1 MFRVSVIAFLTAS
14 TLAFGALAQDIPGQL
29 PDVSTYKGSMEQQR
43 RDTESAAQVQ
53 AQNQAMQQRLD
64 ANYAAYAPQ
73 PGAGGGP
80 PRMPPLKS
88 KPLLPAAKNPLLGMW
103 RMGATRAQNAGVAGQ
118 LPGVSTF
125 VTTTLGGIC
134 ESVLGKPDTVIRFT
148 PAALNW
154 VAPDGHDEILNHVEY
169 RSDGAN
175 IIVIPTDSDL
185 ALIFG
190 MPNHDNAVA
199 AFFGCAMSRTNTST
213 RLGQTASAS
222 GASGGPAPAAAA
234 ASPNQAILNLTVGGM
249 LNGTFASPPAG
260 TQIYVTTKNPDVALA
275 QAGFAGDSGGPPV
288 EKLFAACKSPAQ
300 GGVQANCTRGMTAMF
315 DGALGAAAID
325 PNGHAQTPGLP
336 PGHYY
341 LVGFTP
347 YQGHALLWHLPVDL
361 RPGVNSV
368 ALTPQNGSTSH

>member
-1 MFRVSVIAFLTAS
+1 MSRVSVIAFLTAS
-14 TLAFGALAQDIPGQL
+14 TLAFRVLGQSTPGQIND
-29 PDVSTYKGSMEQQR
+29 PSTYKGSM
-43 RDTESAAQVQ
+43 ANQ
-53 AQNQAMQQRLD
+53 AQEQASYQQQQAANQAMEQRLD
-64 ANYAAYAPQ
+64 SNYAAYAPK

-88 KPLLPAAKNPLLGMW
+88 KPLLPAAKNTLLGMW
-103 RMGATRAQNAGVAGQ
+103 RMRATRAQNIGVAGQ
-118 LPGVSTF
+118 LPGVSSF
-125 VTTTLGGIC
+125 VTTALGGIC

-148 PAALNW
+148 PTALNW

-199 AFFGCAMSRTNTST
+199 AFFGCAMSRTNTSA
-213 RLGQTASAS
+213 RLGQIASAS
-222 GASGGPAPAAAA
+222 GASGGPAPTA
-234 ASPNQAILNLTVGGM
+234 ASASANQAILNLTVGGM

-260 TQIYVTTKNPDVALA
+260 TQIYVTAKNPDVALA
-275 QAGFAGDSGGPPV
+275 QAGFAGDAGGPPI

-300 GGVQANCTRGMTAMF
+300 GGVQANCARGMTAMF
-315 DGALGAAAID
+315 NGALGAAAID

-347 YQGHALLWHLPVDL
+347 YQGHALIWHLPFDL
-361 RPGVNSV
+361 RPGANSV
-368 ALTPQNGSTSH
+368 ALTPQNGSISH